1 MILYLFVLVGIYR
14 GISVSQRAAARS
26 VQVDNILIKLFYFDS
41 TTSLVPFKGV
51 STSLTPDANMI
62 SYREWWQL
70 PSVKGPSFS
79 SLYMLFLRTS
89 SLLLSVVSD
98 SFWSGNMGPPK
109 RHMAGEGPVW
119 GSGVLQYWRIASWR
133 VTVSRLPLGTV
144 FNVMSL
150 LAVLTATSALQF
162 ECGKA
167 TEDRWLLTPQFCR

>member
-1 MILYLFVLVGIYR
+1 MEERINTGCRKKFQVLNDTLPFCTGR
-14 GISVSQRAAARS
+14 NLQRNFCFTKSCSQARS
-26 VQVDNILIKLFYFDS
+26 VQVDNILIELFYFDS

-109 RHMAGEGPVW
+109 RHMAGEGPV
-119 GSGVLQYWRIASWR
+119 
-133 VTVSRLPLGTV
+133 
-144 FNVMSL
+144 
-150 LAVLTATSALQF
+150 
-162 ECGKA
+162 
-167 TEDRWLLTPQFCR
+167 

>member
-1 MILYLFVLVGIYR
+1 M
-14 GISVSQRAAARS
+14 
-26 VQVDNILIKLFYFDS
+26 DNILIKLFYFNS
-41 TTSLVPFKGV
+41 TTSLVPFRGV
-51 STSLTPDANMI
+51 STSRTPDANMI

-70 PSVKGPSFS
+70 PSVKGPSFI

-89 SLLLSVVSD
+89 SLLLSVSTHVVSG
-98 SFWSGNMGPPK
+98 SYWPGNIGIKSLMGPPK

-119 GSGVLQYWRIASWR
+119 ESGLLQYWRIASWR

-144 FNVMSL
+144 FNVMTL

-167 TEDRWLLTPQFCR
+167 TEDRWLLNPQFCR